1 MTDPG
6 TTEPAESLARA
17 PTAGSALGRP
27 VEPYRPAAPLRW
39 LYRRF
44 FRHVRVDEQWTQVVD
59 DAARRGVV
67 VYVMRS
73 ISWLDF
79 LCLDHLTHRLGL
91 PRIRFVNDL
100 GLWILE
106 PLGRGERRL
115 RLRRQI
121 PEEKALE
128 QVVRQHHGALLFL
141 RRPPR
146 LGRRAPRG
154 EQLPVD
160 LLQVLL
166 RAQRAMDRPILLVP
180 QTFVWTKRPPQ
191 AGGSPVDRLL
201 GPEEYPGRLRVLL
214 QFLRNYRHAR
224 LRSGEPFDLRRFV
237 EEHPDLT
244 DARLADK
251 LRYALLRR
259 LERERTLVLGPVRKS
274 PARIREEILRSPRI
288 RKVMA
293 RQAHATSRPLAVLQR
308 EAERDLRRLCADQRP
323 GVVAFLEKVLSWVW
337 TRIYD
342 GLVVD
347 HEGLERVRR
356 AARDGAIVL
365 LPSHKSHVDYLVL
378 SYVLYRH
385 ALAPPLIAAGD
396 NLNFWPLGPILR
408 RAGAFF
414 IRRSFRGRRMYAAL
428 VDAYVRRLLLEG
440 YAIEFFLEG
449 GRSRTGKLLP
459 PKYGLLSMVVEA
471 ALMLRSRKV
480 RFVPI
485 SIGYER
491 IVEERSYVH
500 ELTGGEK
507 RRESL
512 GELLKTP
519 RVLRSRYGRLYV
531 QFGRILDFEEAIRE
545 TLALPDGEALPER
558 LTPSQRRQLVQRIAH
573 EVMHEIG
580 RVTVVTPASLV
591 AMALLTHRRR
601 GLPEAHLL
609 ARCQQLL
616 EVLRRQ
622 EAPLADALLDAEG
635 HLRPETLREAVA
647 LFADG
652 KLLVVHEIDGERIL
666 TVPEERRLSLEYY
679 QNNIVERFVPRALVA
694 TALRAAGGWLPEQ
707 RLHER
712 VAWMADL
719 LAYEFSGLQAEPLPA
734 LTERVL
740 EEMAADGD
748 IVRDG
753 EEGDV
758 QAGPRGDR
766 LETWAEVLLPFL
778 EGYRIAVR
786 AALDHLDRPVPRK
799 EWLKHAL
806 RLGER
811 AWLAGAIERRES
823 VSRPR
828 LETALRVL
836 RERQLVLGDG
846 EDRLRLGDGEAPREA
861 LRDLESELAALTVG

>member
-1 MTDPG
+1 MESLLP
-6 TTEPAESLARA
+6 PAEEHRPPSRSSHAALSPPA
-17 PTAGSALGRP
+17 P
-27 VEPYRPAAPLRW
+27 PYRPIAPLRW

-44 FRHVRVDEQWTQVVD
+44 FRHVRVDEQWERVVRE
-59 DAARRGVV
+59 ASERGVP

-79 LCLDHLTHRLGL
+79 LCLDHLTHRFGL

-100 GLWILE
+100 GLWVLE

-121 PEEKALE
+121 PEAKALE
-128 QVVRQHHGALLFL
+128 QVVRHHHGALLFL

-146 LGRRAPRG
+146 LGRKAPRG

-166 RAQRAMDRPILLVP
+166 RAQRAMDRPILLLP
-180 QTFVWTKRPPQ
+180 QTFVWSRRAPQ

-201 GPEEYPGRLRVLL
+201 GPEEYPGRLRVLF
-214 QFLRNYRHAR
+214 QFLRNYRHAQ
-224 LRSGEPFDLRRFV
+224 LRSGDPFDLKSFV

-251 LRYALLRR
+251 LRFALLRR
-259 LERERTLVLGPVRKS
+259 LERERTLVLGPVRKP
-274 PARIREEILRSPRI
+274 PARIREEILRSPRV
-288 RKVMA
+288 RPHLEQQAKAAGKPLSEVR
-293 RQAHATSRPLAVLQR
+293 RQAAR
-308 EAERDLRRLCADQRP
+308 ELRKLCADQRP
-323 GVVAFLEKVLSWVW
+323 EVIGLLDRLLTWVW
-337 TRIYD
+337 HRIYD

-347 HEGLERVRR
+347 NEGMERLRA

-378 SYVLYRH
+378 SYVLYHH

-414 IRRSFRGRRMYAAL
+414 IRRSFKGRRLYAAL

-449 GRSRTGKLLP
+449 GRSRTGKLRP
-459 PKYGLLSMVVEA
+459 PKYGLLSMVVDA
-471 ALMLRSRKV
+471 ALMLPSRKV

-491 IVEERSYVH
+491 IVEERAYVH

-531 QFGRILDFEEAIRE
+531 QFGRILDLEEVLRE
-545 TLALPDGEALPER
+545 TLAISPEEPLPAR
-558 LTPSQRRQLVQRIAH
+558 LSPAQRRQVVQHIAH
-573 EVMHEIG
+573 EAMHEIG
-580 RVTVVTPASLV
+580 RVTVVTPAAL
-591 AMALLTHRRR
+591 AATALLTHRRR
-601 GLPEAHLL
+601 GLTEAQFLERCDVLL
-609 ARCQQLL
+609 SVLQGSDAPIAETLL
-616 EVLRRQ
+616 GRDSSPRAQ
-622 EAPLADALLDAEG
+622 S
-635 HLRPETLREAVA
+635 LREALA

-652 KLLVVHEIDGERIL
+652 KLVQIHELDGERIV

-679 QNNIVERFVPRALVA
+679 QNTIVERFVPRALAAVP
-694 TALRAAGGWLPEQ
+694 LRAAGGWLPEE
-707 RLHER
+707 RLHQR
-712 VAWMADL
+712 AAFMAKLFVHEFATLQARPLPDL
-719 LAYEFSGLQAEPLPA
+719 LEDA
-734 LTERVL
+734 LHA
-740 EEMAADGD
+740 M
-748 IVRDG
+748 VRDG
-753 EEGDV
+753 ELLRDEEGEI
-758 QAGPRGDR
+758 QGGRQSDR
-766 LETWAEVLLPFL
+766 LEMWAEILLPFL
-778 EGYRIAVR
+778 EAYRIATR
-786 AALDHLDRPVPRK
+786 AAIDLLDAEPMPRK
-799 EWLKHAL
+799 DWLRAAL

-811 AWLAGAIERRES
+811 AWLAGAVERRES
-823 VSRPR
+823 VARPK

-836 RERQLVLGDG
+836 QERKLVAPAEEG
-846 EDRLRLGDGEAPREA
+846 RLRLTQGGASREA
-861 LRDLESELAALTVG
+861 LLDLEAELAALALA